1 MRKLRSPFTTRHTPA
16 NHSRS
21 FLNSGESGV
30 MVCKVV
36 NEYGIPNWR
45 RLLQADI
52 FPQKLS
58 RRCVIAILPGVSGVA
73 CTSTGTFNLESRS
86 VSATARS
93 SPKFGSVTMTPSI
106 KSALD
111 LNNSA
116 QRFASSYVSTA
127 PCLLCSDPSTTTSM
141 PAFCNT

>member
-45 RLLQADI
+45 RLVQAAI

-58 RRCVIAILPGVSGVA
+58 RRCVLAMV
-73 CTSTGTFNLESRS
+73 
-86 VSATARS
+86 
-93 SPKFGSVTMTPSI
+93 GSVAFSFRGGLFPAQNKCCKHLRPPPVSRPTRRSRASHTAQPALLADGTVHTHLRR
-106 KSALD
+106 KSAGH
-111 LNNSA
+111 
-116 QRFASSYVSTA
+116 
-127 PCLLCSDPSTTTSM
+127 
-141 PAFCNT
+141 

>member
-21 FLNSGESGV
+21 FLNSRESGV

-52 FPQKLS
+52 FPQKLL
-58 RRCVIAILPGVSGVA
+58 RRCVIAILPGVSGVD
-73 CTSTGTFNLESRS
+73 CINTGTFNLESRR
-86 VSATARS
+86 VSAAARS
-93 SPKFGSVTMTPSI
+93 SPKLVSV
-106 KSALD
+106 
-111 LNNSA
+111 
-116 QRFASSYVSTA
+116 
-127 PCLLCSDPSTTTSM
+127 
-141 PAFCNT
+141 